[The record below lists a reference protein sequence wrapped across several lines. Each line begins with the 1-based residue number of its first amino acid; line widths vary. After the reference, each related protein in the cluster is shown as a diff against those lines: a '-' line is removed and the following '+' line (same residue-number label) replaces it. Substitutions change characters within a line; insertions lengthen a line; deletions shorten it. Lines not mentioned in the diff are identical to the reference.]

1 MPVLAYSNSIISVFF
16 RMDEVLLNLKRG
28 ETRFS
33 DSHMLGVDEL
43 DVWLDAV
50 PASTSE
56 GPVVLVGTFAD
67 EVPDQVREGVRN
79 VLSKGWHLAFV
90 PIRLGSH

>member
-1 MPVLAYSNSIISVFF
+1 MARSTQAVPAQPLLLLRSNNIISVFF

-28 ETRFS
+28 ETCYS
-33 DSHMLGVDEL
+33 DSHTLEVDEL

-56 GPVVLVGTFAD
+56 GPVLLVGTCAD
-67 EVPDQVREGVRN
+67 AVPDQVR
-79 VLSKGWHLAFV
+79 LQFL
-90 PIRLGSH
+90 

>member
-1 MPVLAYSNSIISVFF
+1 MARSTQAVPAQPLLLLRSNNIISVFF

-28 ETRFS
+28 ETRYS

-67 EVPDQVREGVRN
+67 AVPNQVRVQF
-79 VLSKGWHLAFV
+79 L
-90 PIRLGSH
+90 

>member
-1 MPVLAYSNSIISVFF
+1 VHVLRSNNVISIFF

-28 ETRFS
+28 ETRYS

-56 GPVVLVGTFAD
+56 GPVLLVGTFAD
-67 EVPDQVREGVRN
+67 AVPDQVSMQ
-79 VLSKGWHLAFV
+79 LSKRGACIWPSAALTIF
-90 PIRLGSH
+90 